1 MRVLAWAKGL
11 PGPFPRVLGVGF
23 AMILVASCGDNG
35 SQAQQQAA
43 LPPPTVTVAK
53 PVVRE
58 IVEDDEF
65 VGRFR
70 SEEHTS
76 ELQSLMRI
84 SYAVFCLKKTKHNIT
99 IKTKD

>member
-43 LPPPTVTVAK
+43 LTPPTVTVAK

-65 VGRFR
+65 VVRFEAIDEVDVRARVGGR
-70 SEEHTS
+70 SERHTS
-76 ELQSLMRI
+76 ELPSLMRI
-84 SYAVFCLKKTKHNIT
+84 WYGV
-99 IKTKD
+99 